1 MNPAASGAPNCR
13 LSDNVFWR
21 THAEIG
27 DRIEERQGGM
37 LLVTEAMACHPIQ
50 LSAPRPLEVA
60 TAFGHAD
67 AVLREGRQLLEA
79 LVADG
84 SAIEVSTR
92 STRTARLQRP
102 DMLLPEDHPLVV
114 TTRPRDLEVDPK
126 LPAGRG

>member
-1 MNPAASGAPNCR
+1 
-13 LSDNVFWR
+13 VFWR